1 MDWTWDPE
9 KDLANRRKHGI
20 GFETARLVFD
30 DPLALSRIDAAV
42 REEERWQ
49 TVGAIGDATVLVVHT
64 ALEEA
69 DDGEFSGRIIS
80 ARKATRHERK
90 AYEEGEI

>member
-1 MDWTWDPE
+1 MAWTWDPE
-9 KDLANRRKHGI
+9 KDRANKRKHGI

-64 ALEEA
+64 ALEET
-69 DDGEFSGRIIS
+69 DDGEVDGRIIS

-90 AYEEGEI
+90 AYEEGEF